1 MNPSENKIF
10 VTGGTGMLG
19 AHLLRQLAEKGMQVT
34 ALKRNSSSLHTAEKV
49 FAANSADPV
58 RLWKQITWV
67 NGDVTDYYS
76 LEDGMEG
83 ASKIFHVAGFISL
96 NKKDRR
102 KLENINIGGT
112 ANVVNAALHRGI
124 KKLVHVSSVTALGQA
139 AEEGELISE
148 KTPFKNSPLNTY
160 YAITKQVGEREV
172 WRGSEEGLEVL
183 VFHPGLIVGY
193 GDWNSGTGH
202 MIKALARGLAFYTEG
217 VNGWVDVRD
226 AARAMIQVEESG
238 IFGERFILVAQ
249 NKSLKEAFDEI
260 CPLLGARKPFLKA
273 GKGLL
278 RLAAALEAIK
288 CAITGGEP
296 LITKDSA
303 LTASLKSYY
312 DNSKLLTR
320 TDFRYTPLEETFRE
334 VAERYLADQA

>member
-1 MNPSENKIF
+1 MNPSEHKIF

-49 FAANSADPV
+49 FAAYSADPA

-76 LEDGMEG
+76 LEDGLEG
-83 ASKIFHVAGFISL
+83 ASKIFHVAGFISM

-112 ANVVNAALHRGI
+112 ANIVNAALHHGI
-124 KKLVHVSSVTALGQA
+124 KRLVHVSSITALGHA
-139 AEEGELISE
+139 ATEGDLISE
-148 KTPFKNSPLNTY
+148 KTPWKNSPLNTH
-160 YAITKQVGEREV
+160 YAVTKQAGEREV
-172 WRGSEEGLEVL
+172 WRGSEEGMDVL
-183 VFHPGLIVGY
+183 VFHPGLILGH
-193 GDWNSGTGH
+193 GDWNSGTGR
-202 MIKALARGLAFYTEG
+202 MVKALAEGLAFYTEG

-226 AARAMIQVEESG
+226 VARAMIQVESSG
-238 IFGERFILVAQ
+238 LSGERFILSAA
-249 NKSLKEAFDEI
+249 NKPMKEAFDEL
-260 CPLLGARKPFLKA
+260 CDLLGSRKPFLRA

-278 RLAAALEAIK
+278 NMAAALDSVK
-288 CAITGGEP
+288 CLFTGGEP
-296 LITKDSA
+296 LITRDSA

-312 DNSKLLTR
+312 DNSKLLSR